1 MFGFHPF
8 STQPQVSIVPF
19 LDVQTTTNVVT
30 SSIGT
35 AVPESRII
43 ATTAGILNSAIQVAG
58 AEYTFTATF
67 IPESNLITVDLKT
80 ASIFTYVQVDD
91 NIVDEGS
98 GWTEVV
104 TESTTESWSDV

>member
-8 STQPQVSIVPF
+8 GTQSIGNAQPF

-43 ATTAGILNSAIQVAG
+43 ATTAGIMNTAIQVAG
-58 AEYTFTATF
+58 SEYLFTATF
-67 IPESNLITVDLKT
+67 LPTSNSITSSING
-80 ASIFTYVQVDD
+80 ASPFTYNEVDD
-91 NIVDEGS
+91 NVGE
-98 GWTEVV
+98 T
-104 TESTTESWSDV
+104 WSDVSTTSATEDWSEV

>member
-30 SSIGT
+30 SSIGAEIVET
-35 AVPESRII
+35 TII

-58 AEYTFTATF
+58 AEYLFTATF
-67 IPESNLITVDLKT
+67 LPESNVITLDSNTPSV
-80 ASIFTYVQVDD
+80 FTYNEVAD
-91 NIVDEGS
+91 NIGETWSD
-98 GWTEVV
+98 VV
-104 TESTTESWSDV
+104 TTSTTESWSDV

>member
-30 SSIGT
+30 ASQGV

-43 ATTAGILNSAIQVAG
+43 ATTAGIVTSAIQVAG
-58 AEYTFTATF
+58 AEYTFTTTF
-67 IPESNLITVDLKT
+67 LPTSNLITGSING
-80 ASIFTYVQVDD
+80 ASPFTYNEVDD
-91 NIVDEGS
+91 NVGETWSDVS
-98 GWTEVV
+98 T
-104 TESTTESWSDV
+104 TSTTENWSEV

>member
-8 STQPQVSIVPF
+8 GTQSIGNAQPF

-58 AEYTFTATF
+58 AEYLFTATAL
-67 IPESNLITVDLKT
+67 PQSNIITI
-80 ASIFTYVQVDD
+80 ASTTPSPFTYNEVAD
-91 NIVDEGS
+91 NIGETWSD
-98 GWTEVV
+98 V
-104 TESTTESWSDV
+104 TTTSTTESWSDV

>member
-8 STQPQVSIVPF
+8 STQSIGNAQPF

-30 SSIGT
+30 SSIGAEIVET
-35 AVPESRII
+35 TII

-67 IPESNLITVDLKT
+67 LPESNVITLDSNTPSV
-80 ASIFTYVQVDD
+80 FTYNEVAD
-91 NIVDEGS
+91 NIGETWSD
-98 GWTEVV
+98 VV
-104 TESTTESWSDV
+104 TTSTTESWSDV

>member
-8 STQPQVSIVPF
+8 STQPQISIVPF

-43 ATTAGILNSAIQVAG
+43 ATTAGIMNTAIQAAG

-67 IPESNLITVDLKT
+67 LPESNVITLNSTTPSV
-80 ASIFTYVQVDD
+80 FTY
-91 NIVDEGS
+91 
-98 GWTEVV
+98 TEVAD
-104 TESTTESWSDV
+104 SIGESWSDVTTTSATESWSEV